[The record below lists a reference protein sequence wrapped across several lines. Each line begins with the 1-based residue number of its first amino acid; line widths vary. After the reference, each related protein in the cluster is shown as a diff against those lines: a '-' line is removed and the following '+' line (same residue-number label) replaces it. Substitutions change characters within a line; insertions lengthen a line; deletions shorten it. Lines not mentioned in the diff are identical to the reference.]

1 MSDVR
6 REQVNDSKQSQI
18 EANDMLVVSG
28 LSVRSQNKTILE
40 DVSFKAKRGTSLAI
54 VGPNGGGKTTLFK
67 ALLNIIPY
75 NGMIWWNKEV
85 RLSYVPQSLVSTD
98 LPISVEEFLRFK
110 CRTDFETCINSVGLE
125 KPILRQRLGSLSGGE
140 LQRVLIA
147 WAIVDNPSVLLFDE
161 PTSGIDIGA
170 EEPIYDKVNH
180 LKKEVGITILLIS
193 HNMHVVMH
201 YSDYVLALNK
211 HVLFFGDVKSL
222 THSQLLSII
231 YGSEFVLSEEEQY
244 KEHYSLS
251 DTITLTLGLV
261 VGAFVGST
269 AGYLGSIMVSKHMA
283 LVGDALSHVAL
294 PGLALGILFNFNP
307 FIGAFALLVITVI
320 VTWYLQKS
328 TTLSVEAI
336 IGLLFVLAL
345 AIGIL
350 ITPRVDLLEALF
362 GDVSKI
368 TLTDTIITVV
378 VSVCVIFVTRT
389 IYGKLIVS
397 MISKELAIASRIKV
411 ERINLIYLFL
421 VATIVAVGIKEVG
434 TLLVGA
440 VVIVPAAAAKNIS
453 STLSEYSIMSGI
465 FGLASATSG
474 VILSSYVNV
483 PAGPLVVI
491 VGTAI
496 FVAGLVVSLLFKR
509 LRTRTASETQI
520 H

>member
-1 MSDVR
+1 MG
-6 REQVNDSKQSQI
+6 
-18 EANDMLVVSG
+18 VS
-28 LSVRSQNKTILE
+28 
-40 DVSFKAKRGTSLAI
+40 
-54 VGPNGGGKTTLFK
+54 
-67 ALLNIIPY
+67 
-75 NGMIWWNKEV
+75 
-85 RLSYVPQSLVSTD
+85 
-98 LPISVEEFLRFK
+98 
-110 CRTDFETCINSVGLE
+110 
-125 KPILRQRLGSLSGGE
+125 
-140 LQRVLIA
+140 
-147 WAIVDNPSVLLFDE
+147 LLFQRR
-161 PTSGIDIGA
+161 S
-170 EEPIYDKVNH
+170 
-180 LKKEVGITILLIS
+180 
-193 HNMHVVMH
+193 
-201 YSDYVLALNK
+201 
-211 HVLFFGDVKSL
+211 
-222 THSQLLSII
+222 SIR
-231 YGSEFVLSEEEQY
+231 SRQ
-244 KEHYSLS
+244 YSLS

-336 IGLLFVLAL
+336 IGVLFVLAL

-378 VSVCVIFVTRT
+378 VSVCVILLTRT
-389 IYGKLIVS
+389 IYEKLIVS
-397 MISKELAIASRIKV
+397 MISKELAVASRIKV

-509 LRTRTASETQI
+509 LRTRRASETQI

>member
-1 MSDVR
+1 MG
-6 REQVNDSKQSQI
+6 
-18 EANDMLVVSG
+18 VS
-28 LSVRSQNKTILE
+28 
-40 DVSFKAKRGTSLAI
+40 
-54 VGPNGGGKTTLFK
+54 
-67 ALLNIIPY
+67 
-75 NGMIWWNKEV
+75 
-85 RLSYVPQSLVSTD
+85 
-98 LPISVEEFLRFK
+98 
-110 CRTDFETCINSVGLE
+110 
-125 KPILRQRLGSLSGGE
+125 
-140 LQRVLIA
+140 
-147 WAIVDNPSVLLFDE
+147 LLFQRR
-161 PTSGIDIGA
+161 TSIR
-170 EEPIYDKVNH
+170 
-180 LKKEVGITILLIS
+180 S
-193 HNMHVVMH
+193 R
-201 YSDYVLALNK
+201 
-211 HVLFFGDVKSL
+211 
-222 THSQLLSII
+222 Q
-231 YGSEFVLSEEEQY
+231 
-244 KEHYSLS
+244 YSLS
-251 DTITLTLGLV
+251 DTLTLTLGLV

-307 FIGAFALLVITVI
+307 FIGAFSLLVITVI

-336 IGLLFVLAL
+336 IGVLFVLAL

-350 ITPRVDLLEALF
+350 ITPRLDLLEALF

-368 TLTDTIITVV
+368 TLTDTIITVL

-389 IYGKLIVS
+389 IYEKLIVS
-397 MISKELAIASRIKV
+397 MISKELAVASRIKV
-411 ERINLIYLFL
+411 ERVNLIYLFL

-453 STLSEYSIMSGI
+453 STLSEYRIMSGI

-496 FVAGLVVSLLFKR
+496 FAAGLVVSLLFKR
-509 LRTRTASETQI
+509 LRTRRASAAQI